1 MHCRFD
7 AVKAVQVAAVLLRKE
22 RKRMTR
28 LRLLK
33 LLLIADRTSIK
44 EMGFPI
50 LGSRIVA
57 MDNGPLHSAIHDL
70 IKGNHPAEPI
80 WSKYIMTDGPRDVVL
95 VDEPELSKLSR
106 PEITL
111 LAKVSDDLAQQN
123 DWAISNLTRGFQ
135 EWTRYYREGTSTEI
149 PLEAVIEGVGRG
161 ADKGEV
167 LQDLHDAGAFDRF
180 FSRHTAALSE
190 ALTDMEAGD
199 HGIPLEEFDRKFR
212 QRHSIPPGA

>member
-7 AVKAVQVAAVLLRKE
+7 AMKAIQAAAVLLRKE

-57 MDNGPLHSAIHDL
+57 MDNGPLHSAIYDL
-70 IKGNHPAEPI
+70 IKGNHPAEPL

-106 PEITL
+106 PEIAL
-111 LAKVSDDLAQQN
+111 LTRVSDELVQQD
-123 DWAISNLTRGFQ
+123 DWTISNLTHGFQ
-135 EWTRYYREGTSTEI
+135 EWTRYYSEGTSTEI

-161 ADKGEV
+161 PDKEEI
-167 LQDLHDAGAFDRF
+167 LQDLRDAEAFDRF
-180 FSRHTAALSE
+180 FSRHTAS
-190 ALTDMEAGD
+190 
-199 HGIPLEEFDRKFR
+199 R
-212 QRHSIPPGA
+212 QVAVV